1 MSAPHTPTCVNL
13 FANQVERTPERAALV
28 HSGDSLSYRE
38 LAGRARS
45 LAHRLRRLGV
55 EADVP
60 VAICLPRSFDEIVAI
75 LGVLMAGGAYV
86 PLDPTYPQDR
96 LAFMLEDSGA
106 RALITT
112 RALRA
117 SLPPV
122 AEVVELPFLEEAT
135 ALDLPGPGSED
146 LAYVIYTSGS
156 TGRPKAVAMPHGPL
170 ANLVAW
176 QLDASAAAEG
186 RTLQFA
192 PLSFDVHFQEIF
204 ATLGAGGTLVLLD
217 EEDRLDSAK
226 LLELL
231 ERERIERVFLPFVA
245 LQALAESAEFATRVP
260 SHLREVVTAGEQLQ
274 ITRAIAAFFGRMP
287 EATLHN
293 HYGPSETHVAT
304 AFTLE
309 GPPHAWPALPP
320 IGSPLPGVIARILD
334 DRLRP
339 VPDGS
344 PGELHLG
351 GRCLARGYLNQPELT
366 AERFVLVP
374 GDGDAP
380 ERLYRTGDLVRRS
393 ETGALEF
400 LGRIDDQV
408 KVRGFRVELGE
419 VEVALAS
426 HPSVSHAVAVVREER
441 PGDKRLYGYVQLGDA
456 LDGTATALR
465 NFLLERLPEYMVPSR
480 LVVVDAF
487 PRTPS
492 GKIDRK
498 ALPAP
503 GRERP
508 MLAAPFAAASTPD
521 EVLVT
526 GIWSEVLGLDEIGVD
541 DSFFDLGGTSLLAVE
556 AIGRMQREGL
566 EAVTVPQLFQHP
578 TIRGI
583 LAAVADGSAADRALR
598 ARAAGAKSAGA
609 EPIAIVGMAGRFP
622 GAADL
627 HQLWSNLT
635 EGVESTTF
643 FDPAELDP
651 SVPKALANDPR
662 YVRARGI
669 LADAD
674 CFDAAFFGISP
685 AEAEVLDPQQRV
697 FLEVAWAA
705 LESAGYVPESIRGSV
720 GVFAGVHNNSYF
732 PNQVARRPDV
742 IEKVGDFLAMVASEK
757 DYVAT
762 RVAHRLDLRGPAI
775 SIQTACS
782 TSLVAVAQ
790 AFQALRTGQ
799 CDVAIAGGA
808 AITVPQ
814 HTGHLYDE
822 GGMLSS
828 DGHCRPFDAAASGTV
843 FSDGAGAV
851 VLKRLSDAIR
861 DGDPIRAVLRGVGLS
876 NDGGGKAS
884 FSAPSVEGQA
894 AAIAMAQ
901 ANAGVDPRSISYVEA
916 HGTATP
922 LGDPIEVEAL
932 TRAFRLG
939 TQDTGFCQLGS
950 IKSNFGHLTAA
961 AGVAGLIKTALALEK
976 EELPPTLHFRRP
988 NPHID
993 FAASPFVVTSE
1004 RSPWPRG
1011 DAPRRAGVSSFGV
1024 GGTNAHVVLE
1034 EAPVRAPPGAA
1045 LPRQLVVLSGRTPEA
1060 LETAAARLA
1069 EDVSRQ
1075 PDRPLAD
1082 IAYTLGVGRRALP
1095 HRRAVVAASTEEL
1108 AELLRGKNPARV
1120 SSRRAASPPP
1130 TLAFLFPGQGAQSV
1144 GMGEGLYRWDP
1155 TFRSVVDRCAGLLEE
1170 KLGRDLRTLLYPAPG
1185 GEEEAEALLRQTAF
1199 TQPALFVVEYA
1210 LAQVWLG
1217 WGIRPAAMAG
1227 HSVGEFVAA
1236 CLAGV
1241 FSLED
1246 ALALVAERGRLMQSL
1261 PPGGML
1267 SVRASADAIRE
1278 RLAPGLAIASLNAPS
1293 QCVVAGPIEALDS
1306 LRRDLEAEEIACRQL
1321 FASHAFHSPMMDP
1334 VVEPFEEAVHSV
1346 RLHAPRVPIVST
1358 VTGGW
1363 MGEREATDPGYWA
1376 RHLREPVRFS
1386 DALGVLLE
1394 EPSRLL
1400 LEVGPRATLTSLA
1413 RQRLRGEQL
1422 SVASLRDA
1430 ATGDEEWTALLGAAG
1445 EVYCAGLPLDF
1456 ESLHAYGERHRLPLP
1471 TYPFDR
1477 RRHWVTAPALPE
1489 AASSSTRSSEASL
1502 AMESPDSSRIHR
1514 LLGELRV
1521 LFSDSSGIETEHLG
1535 PSVTFLEFG
1544 FDSLMLTQ
1552 IALSVSRKY
1561 AVNVSFRQLMT
1572 ELSTLD
1578 ALAAHL
1584 DASLPAEASPSPAPA
1599 PARERERQVPPVAIP
1614 AFPTVN
1620 ALPVAAVQGG
1630 NVGALIQQQLQLMAQ
1645 QLALLGVAPAAQ
1657 EAPALGRPAA
1667 PTVPAVPAAPA
1678 SEEVAGNA
1686 SDEERG
1692 PVRYDVKKA
1701 FGAIARIHSGFDSG
1715 LTPVQKARLDSFVRR
1730 YNART
1735 AGSKAAAQASRDH
1748 LADPRVVSGFRPAT
1762 KELVY
1767 PLVVVRSRGP
1777 RLWDVD
1783 GNEYIDV
1790 LNGFGSNLLGYGAEP
1805 VVRAVQ
1811 EQLEKGYELGPQTPL
1826 AGEVASLVCELT
1838 GLERAA
1844 FCNTGSEAVMGAMRM
1859 ARTVTGRSTIA
1870 LFSGSYHGI
1879 FDEVIVR
1886 AGRGG
1891 RAFPAAPGIL
1901 PEGLENVIVLD
1912 YGEPLALEILRERAS
1927 ELAAVLVEP
1936 VQSRRPDLQPR
1947 DFLHEVRALTNKSGS
1962 ALIFDEVITGF
1973 RSHPGGA
1980 QAHFGVRA
1988 DIATYGK
1995 VVGGGMPIGVIAGT
2009 RRFMD
2014 ALDGG
2019 AWQFGDDSVPSVGV
2033 TYFAGTFVR
2042 HPLAMAAAKA
2052 VLLHLK
2058 ERGPALQD
2066 ELNARTE
2073 RLASTLNAHFTLVGA
2088 PLRIK
2093 HFASLWRPT
2102 YEDDQPLGDLLFYAL
2117 RDRGVHIYEGFP
2129 CFLTTA
2135 HTDADV
2141 DRIIAAFRDAIAE
2154 LQESGF
2160 LPAPKQ
2166 PEVMEL
2172 DASRP
2177 PVPGARL
2184 GRDPE
2189 GKPAWY
2195 VPDPGQAG
2203 RYVKLEA

>member
-1 MSAPHTPTCVNL
+1 MTQAG
-13 FANQVERTPERAALV
+13 RTRDRAALV
-28 HSGDSLSYRE
+28 HAGDSLSYRE
-38 LAGRARS
+38 LEARARS
-45 LAHRLRRLGV
+45 LARHLRRLGV

-60 VAICLPRSFDEIVAI
+60 VAICLPRSFDGIVAV

-106 RALITT
+106 RILITT
-112 RALRA
+112 SALRA

-122 AEVVELPFLEEAT
+122 AEVVELPFLGEA
-135 ALDLPGPGSED
+135 AGLDLPEPGSED

-170 ANLVAW
+170 ANLVTW
-176 QLDASAAAEG
+176 QLEASSSGEG

-204 ATLGAGGTLVLLD
+204 STLGAGGTLVLLD
-217 EEDRLDSAK
+217 EEDRLDSMR

-231 ERERIERVFLPFVA
+231 EQERIERVFLPFVA
-245 LQALAESAEFATRVP
+245 LQALAEAAENASRVP

-274 ITRAIAAFFGRMP
+274 ITRAIAAFFRRMP

-309 GPPHAWPALPP
+309 GPPDTWPALPP
-320 IGSPLPGVIARILD
+320 IGRPLPGIIARVLD
-334 DRLRP
+334 DGLRP

-344 PGELHLG
+344 PGELYLG
-351 GRCLARGYLNQPELT
+351 GRCLARGYLDQPELT
-366 AERFVLVP
+366 AERFVLVT
-374 GDGDAP
+374 GDGDAL

-393 ETGALEF
+393 DDGALEF
-400 LGRIDDQV
+400 LGRTDDQV
-408 KVRGFRVELGE
+408 KVRGFRIELGE

-426 HPSVSHAVAVVREER
+426 HPSVSHAVALVREER

-456 LDGTATALR
+456 LDGAATALR
-465 NFLLERLPEYMVPSR
+465 NFLLERLPEYLVPSR
-480 LVVVDAF
+480 IVVVDAF

-508 MLAAPFAAASTPD
+508 ALAVPFAAASTSD
-521 EVLVT
+521 EALVA
-526 GIWSEVLGLDEIGVD
+526 GIWREVLGIDTIGVD

-556 AIGRMQREGL
+556 AVGRMQREGL
-566 EAVTVPQLFQHP
+566 EAVTIPQLFQHP
-578 TIRGI
+578 TIRSI
-583 LAAVADGSAADRALR
+583 LAAVGDGSALDRALL
-598 ARAAGAKSAGA
+598 ARAAGARGRDD
-609 EPIAIVGMAGRFP
+609 EPVAIVGMAARFP

-627 HQLWSNLT
+627 HQLWNNLV
-635 EGVESTTF
+635 EGVESITF
-643 FDPAELDP
+643 FGPDELDP
-651 SVPKALANDPR
+651 AVPKALASDPR

-674 CFDAAFFGISP
+674 RFDAAFFGISP

-705 LESAGYVPESIRGSV
+705 LESAGYVPECICGAV
-720 GVFAGVHNNSYF
+720 GVYAGVHNNTYF
-732 PNQVARRPDV
+732 PNQVAQRPDV
-742 IEKVGDFLAMVASEK
+742 IEKVGDLLAMVASEK

-775 SIQTACS
+775 SIHTACS

-790 AFQALRTGQ
+790 AFHALRTGQ
-799 CDVAIAGGA
+799 CDMAIAGGA

-814 HTGHLYDE
+814 HTGHVYDE

-851 VLKRLSDAIR
+851 VLKRLSDALR

-894 AAIAMAQ
+894 AAIAMAH
-901 ANAGVDPRSISYVEA
+901 ANAGIDPRSISYVEA

-939 TQDTGFCQLGS
+939 TQDAGFCQLGS

-961 AGVAGLIKTALALEK
+961 AGVAGLIKTVLALEN
-976 EELPPTLHFRRP
+976 EELPPTLHFQRP

-1004 RSPWPRG
+1004 RRPWPRG
-1011 DAPRRAGVSSFGV
+1011 ESPRRAGVSSFGV

-1034 EAPVRAPPGAA
+1034 EAPARAPSGAA

-1060 LETAAARLA
+1060 LEEATSRLA
-1069 EDVSRQ
+1069 EDAGRQ

-1082 IAYTLGVGRRALP
+1082 ISYTLGVGRRALP
-1095 HRRAVVAASTEEL
+1095 YRRAVVAATTGEL
-1108 AELLRGKNPARV
+1108 AQLLRGEDPARV
-1120 SSRRAASPPP
+1120 SSRRAATPPP
-1130 TLAFLFPGQGAQSV
+1130 KPAFLFPGQGAQSV

-1170 KLGRDLRTLLYPAPG
+1170 KLGRDLRDVLYPAPG
-1185 GEEEAEALLRQTAF
+1185 GEEEAADLLRQTSF

-1210 LAQVWLG
+1210 LAQIWLG
-1217 WGIRPAAMAG
+1217 WGIRPEAMAG

-1236 CLAGV
+1236 CIAGV

-1278 RLAPGLAIASLNAPS
+1278 RLPPDLAIASLNAPT
-1293 QCVVAGPIEALDS
+1293 QCVVAGPVEALES
-1306 LRRDLEAEEIACRQL
+1306 LCKDLEAEDVACRPL
-1321 FASHAFHSPMMDP
+1321 VTSHAFHSPMMDP
-1334 VVEPFEEAVHSV
+1334 VVEPFEEAVRSV
-1346 RLHAPRVPIVST
+1346 RLHAPRLPIVST

-1363 MGEREATDPGYWA
+1363 MSEREATDPGYWS
-1376 RHLREPVRFS
+1376 RHLREPVRFA

-1400 LEVGPRATLTSLA
+1400 LEVGPRATLTTLA
-1413 RQRLRGEQL
+1413 RQRLRGDQL
-1422 SVASLRDA
+1422 GVASLRNPA
-1430 ATGDEEWTALLGAAG
+1430 MGDDEWTSLLGAAG
-1445 EVYCAGLPLDF
+1445 EIFCAGLPLDF
-1456 ESLHAYGERHRLPLP
+1456 ESLHAYGERYRLPLP
-1471 TYPFDR
+1471 TYPFER
-1477 RRHWVTAPALPE
+1477 RRHWVTTNALPE
-1489 AASSSTRSSEASL
+1489 AASPSPRSAEAPP
-1502 AMESPDSSRIHR
+1502 AMEPRDTGRISR
-1514 LLGELRV
+1514 LLDELRA
-1521 LFSDSSGIETEHLG
+1521 LCADISGIESEHLE
-1535 PSVTFLEFG
+1535 PSGTFLELG

-1552 IALSVSRKY
+1552 LARSISRKY
-1561 AVNVSFRQLMT
+1561 SASITFRQLMT
-1572 ELSTLD
+1572 ELPTLD

-1584 DASLPAEASPSPAPA
+1584 DASLPAEPAPA
-1599 PARERERQVPPVAIP
+1599 SERKAPPVEGTSLP
-1614 AFPTVN
+1614 AAGSVPTAGLPAVNDLSTATPFPTLEGFP
-1620 ALPVAAVQGG
+1620 ATTAHGIDIQ
-1630 NVGALIQQQLQLMAQ
+1630 ALIQQQLQLMAR
-1645 QLALLGVAPAAQ
+1645 QLAVLGVAPASQ
-1657 EAPALGRPAA
+1657 EAHAPLEPLTQEDPAQA
-1667 PTVPAVPAAPA
+1667 PVPAATA
-1678 SEEVAGNA
+1678 AARAAVDA

-1692 PVRYDVKKA
+1692 PVRQDVKKA
-1701 FGAIARIHSGFDSG
+1701 FGTVARPHAGSAPE

-1730 YNART
+1730 YGART
-1735 AGSKAAAQASRDH
+1735 SGSKAAAQASRDR

-1762 KELVY
+1762 KELAY
-1767 PLVVVRSRGP
+1767 PLVVVRSRGS
-1777 RLWDVD
+1777 RVWDVD
-1783 GNEYIDV
+1783 GNEYVDV
-1790 LNGFGSNLLGYGAEP
+1790 LNGFGSNLLGHGAEP
-1805 VVRAVQ
+1805 VVRAIR
-1811 EQLEKGYELGPQTPL
+1811 EQLENGFELGLQTPL

-1838 GLERAA
+1838 GMERAA
-1844 FCNTGSEAVMGAMRM
+1844 FCNTGTEAVIGAVRM
-1859 ARTVTGRSTIA
+1859 ARAVTGRGIVA
-1870 LFSGSYHGI
+1870 LFSGSSHGI
-1879 FDEVIVR
+1879 FDEDI
-1886 AGRGG
+1886 AS
-1891 RAFPAAPGIL
+1891 ALPAATRIL
-1901 PEGLENVIVLD
+1901 SEGPEDAIVLD
-1912 YGEPLALEILRERAS
+1912 YGEPRALEVLRDRAS

-1936 VQSRRPDLQPR
+1936 VQGRRPDLQPHE
-1947 DFLHEVRALTNKSGS
+1947 FLQELRAITAEAGT
-1962 ALIFDEVITGF
+1962 ALIFDEAITGF

-1988 DIATYGK
+1988 DIAVYGE
-1995 VVGGGMPIGVIAGT
+1995 VVGGGMPIGVIAGS
-2009 RRFMD
+2009 RRFLD

-2019 AWQFGDDSVPSVGV
+2019 AWQFGDDSAPSVGV
-2033 TYFAGTFVR
+2033 TCLAGTFVR

-2052 VLLHLK
+2052 VLLHLV
-2058 ERGPALQD
+2058 ERGPALQE

-2073 RLASTLNAHFTLVGA
+2073 RLTSTLNAHFTLAGA
-2088 PLRIK
+2088 PLRIER
-2093 HFASLWRPT
+2093 FASMWRPV
-2102 YEDDQPLGDLLFYAL
+2102 YEDARPLGDLLYYAL
-2117 RDRGVHIYEGFP
+2117 RDRGVHVYEGAP

-2141 DRIIAAFRDAIAE
+2141 DRIIAAFREAIAE
-2154 LQESGF
+2154 LQDGGF
-2160 LPAPKQ
+2160 LPAPAR
-2166 PEVMEL
+2166 PEVTEF

-2189 GKPAWY
+2189 GNPAWY
-2195 VPDPGQAG
+2195 VLDPDRPG